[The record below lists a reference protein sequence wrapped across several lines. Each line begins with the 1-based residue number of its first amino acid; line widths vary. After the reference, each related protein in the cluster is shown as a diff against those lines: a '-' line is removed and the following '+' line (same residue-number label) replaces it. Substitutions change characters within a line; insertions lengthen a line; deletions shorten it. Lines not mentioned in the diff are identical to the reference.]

1 MVTAACEVSEVELYA
16 THRSERED
24 WVQGMVMAGMGFAFF
39 PEFSVVVEG
48 IRCRPLVDPQVH
60 REVGAVALEQPEP
73 APAVAAFLG
82 EAANWHWD
90 ARPSA
95 DRPRRR

>member
-1 MVTAACEVSEVELYA
+1 RLADVSGERYVDRLSCEMRDMVTAACEVSEVELYA

-60 REVGAVALEQPEP
+60 REV
-73 APAVAAFLG
+73 
-82 EAANWHWD
+82 
-90 ARPSA
+90 
-95 DRPRRR
+95 